1 MQKTIYLNDRIIELI
16 VFLTYTLIM
25 NNLEKLIIRITIGMK
40 ECKEYNIMIPV
51 GVYSNGEVI
60 DLHIDD
66 LTEKERLEYE
76 AMVKDYK
83 PTNNKIYQ

>member
-1 MQKTIYLNDRIIELI
+1 M
-16 VFLTYTLIM
+16 
-25 NNLEKLIIRITIGMK
+25 
-40 ECKEYNIMIPV
+40 MIPV

-76 AMVKDYK
+76 TMVKDYK
-83 PTNNKIYQ
+83 PIDKRIYQ